1 MKHLSLVI
9 LAGLLLTI
17 GMAAQAGKVYKWQGD
32 DGSWNYSEIPPVEK
46 EAETLKIKAGNLAE
60 HPTTEESEPE
70 DADKGAEPSEEQPL
84 KQSPEVAAAE
94 RERKAKNCE
103 TARKNLKSLTDRPR
117 ILYTDKEKGEER
129 YLTSEEH
136 DEWRQKSKDQVK
148 EFCQ

>member
-1 MKHLSLVI
+1 MKHLSLVM
-9 LAGLLLTI
+9 LTGLLLAI
-17 GMAAQAGKVYKWQGD
+17 GMTAQAEKVYKWQGD
-32 DGSWNYSEIPPVEK
+32 DGSWHYSEIPPVEK
-46 EAETLKIKAGNLAE
+46 EAETLKIKVSKL
-60 HPTTEESEPE
+60 TEQPSEEEPEPE
-70 DADKGAEPSEEQPL
+70 DSGKTKPPEEQPL

-103 TARKNLKSLTDRPR
+103 IAKKNLTSLTNRPR
-117 ILYTDKEKGEER
+117 ILYNDEEKGEER